1 MTDEQVQ
8 QKSKKVSF
16 KSTAS
21 RDAREKAAAMAMST
35 VIVIENEN
43 LVGPD
48 LRWPLRIAKRG
59 RSSITLLV
67 CVPKNIANSRKN
79 IDLSSST
86 EQSEY
91 EKRIAERMVSTLD
104 EYLGLEQW
112 TNERSGAHG
121 EAEDAG
127 TNSRGRPMFTQ
138 LRLLEPRHLMEEIR
152 RLTPHPQAD
161 LVLFVGSREPDGRKE
176 FFLSLKEALSSIAC
190 SMGVIVPGVQ
200 QDKGELLVAADR
212 GPQARNAIHLAAA
225 LAAETDRRLNGLYV
239 EPDIGPDAEDVGRRI
254 LDRLLKSALEEKVPS
269 DVTRRVVIDNDP
281 AKGIIETCRQES
293 FELIVLGAT
302 RLGALGE
309 IQSKGIPNRVLQARP
324 NATLIAVRRTVPF
337 QNRLQRWAQSQVQ
350 RFVPQ
355 LARAG
360 RIELVE
366 RVQSNSHWN
375 FDFMLLIALSTLIA
389 TLGLLDDSPAVIIG
403 AMLVAPLMTPLI
415 GLGLAIVQA
424 NIRLA
429 KMTLKAA
436 FFGFVTVFCIAYVTG
451 LLVGDFQEATAEME
465 ARDWPQMLDLIVAFV
480 SGLAAAYASSRPG
493 LLAALPGVAIA
504 AALVPPVATS
514 GLATAIGDYDLAI
527 GAMLLFDVNIIAI
540 IAAAAVSFRL
550 VGIRHAGKA
559 DGQTRPLAR
568 ILVIA
573 AITMSLLLAIVPPL
587 LQAPAE
593 LVQAVEDVLAEEHRL
608 RRIRLN
614 RELGTTNVQMD
625 IGGSSLPDARL
636 KQRLGELARKH
647 IGENAGVRLTFR
659 YETLVK

>member
-1 MTDEQVQ
+1 MTDEQIQ
-8 QKSKKVSF
+8 QKSKKVSV

-21 RDAREKAAAMAMST
+21 RDTREKAAAMAMST

-59 RSSITLLV
+59 RSNITLLV
-67 CVPKNIANSRKN
+67 CVPKNIADSVKN
-79 IDLSSST
+79 IDLPSSA

-91 EKRIAERMVSTLD
+91 EKRIAERTVLTLD

-121 EAEDAG
+121 EAEDVG
-127 TNSRGRPMFTQ
+127 TNSQGRPMFTQ
-138 LRLLEPRHLMEEIR
+138 LRLLEPHHLVEEIR
-152 RLTPHPQAD
+152 RLTPHPQTD
-161 LVLFVGSREPDGRKE
+161 LVLFIGSRDPDGRKE
-176 FFLSLKEALSSIAC
+176 FFLSLKKALSSIAC

-212 GPQARNAIHLAAA
+212 GPQARKAIHLAAA

-254 LDRLLKSALEEKVPS
+254 LDLLLKSALEEKVPA
-269 DVTRRVVIDNDP
+269 DVARRVVIDNDP
-281 AKGIIETCRQES
+281 AKGIIEICRQEP

-324 NATLIAVRRTVPF
+324 DATLIAVRHTVPV
-337 QNRLQRWAQSQVQ
+337 QKRLHRWMMSQVQ
-350 RFVPQ
+350 QYVPQ
-355 LARAG
+355 LVRAG

-366 RVQSNSHWN
+366 RIQSNSHWN
-375 FDFMLLIALSTLIA
+375 IDFRLLIALSTLIA
-389 TLGLLDDSPAVIIG
+389 TLGLLDNSPAVIIG

-424 NIRLA
+424 NVRLA

-480 SGLAAAYASSRPG
+480 SGLAAAYASARPG

-514 GLATAIGDYDLAI
+514 GLAMSISDYDLAI
-527 GAMLLFDVNIIAI
+527 GALLLFVVNIVAI
-540 IAAAAVSFRL
+540 IMAAAVSFRA
-550 VGIRHAGKA
+550 VGIRHIGKA
-559 DGQTRPLAR
+559 NLQTRPLAR
-568 ILVIA
+568 VLVIA
-573 AITMSLLLAIVPPL
+573 AITMALLLAIVPPR
-587 LQAPAE
+587 LQPPTE
-593 LVQAVEDVLAEEHRL
+593 LVQAVEDVLTDEYRL
-608 RRIRLN
+608 RHIRLH
-614 RELGTTNVQMD
+614 RELGAMNVQVD
-625 IGGSSLPDARL
+625 VGGSSLPDVLL
-636 KQRLGELARKH
+636 KQRLGNLARKH
-647 IGENAGVRLTFR
+647 IGEDAGVRLTFR